1 MRHELVE
8 REDVGEGSL
17 DDDVATSVTLHFT
30 KQDPVAMWLRSTAL
44 CKNGLLCSA
53 GPRFLSGVGS
63 TVICEAFLR
72 GVRRYAFPEK
82 NVLFGGYVGTFLRF
96 SVIFF

>member
-30 KQDPVAMWLRSTAL
+30 KQDRWPPAQRA
-44 CKNGLLCSA
+44 A
-53 GPRFLSGVGS
+53 GQLPTTPLPRHDG
-63 TVICEAFLR
+63 
-72 GVRRYAFPEK
+72 
-82 NVLFGGYVGTFLRF
+82 
-96 SVIFF
+96 

>member
-30 KQDPVAMWLRSTAL
+30 RQDPAAMWLRSTAL

-53 GPRFLSGVGS
+53 EQKNDNEAVERADPCKGRDRHGP
-63 TVICEAFLR
+63 CR
-72 GVRRYAFPEK
+72 GARYPIE
-82 NVLFGGYVGTFLRF
+82 
-96 SVIFF
+96 

>member
-30 KQDPVAMWLRSTAL
+30 KQDPVAMWLRSTAS

-53 GPRFLSGVGS
+53 EQKNDN
-63 TVICEAFLR
+63 EAVERVLPKKAFDCKELQKKWRSPKMDLCAEGGQRSDSYLR
-72 GVRRYAFPEK
+72 
-82 NVLFGGYVGTFLRF
+82 
-96 SVIFF
+96 

>member
-30 KQDPVAMWLRSTAL
+30 KQDPVAMWLRSTASS
-44 CKNGLLCSA
+44 LLADDACIFVPKAVAS
-53 GPRFLSGVGS
+53 FLMLKMAS
-63 TVICEAFLR
+63 
-72 GVRRYAFPEK
+72 
-82 NVLFGGYVGTFLRF
+82 
-96 SVIFF
+96 

>member
-30 KQDPVAMWLRSTAL
+30 KQDPVAMWLRSTAS

-53 GPRFLSGVGS
+53 EQKNDN
-63 TVICEAFLR
+63 EAVER
-72 GVRRYAFPEK
+72 
-82 NVLFGGYVGTFLRF
+82 VLLAPPPFRQNLGTRER
-96 SVIFF
+96 VPQNGTG

>member
-30 KQDPVAMWLRSTAL
+30 KQDPVAMWLRSTAS

-53 GPRFLSGVGS
+53 EQKNDEFNRGTYLALALLGSFGQLSPHASDLVDL
-63 TVICEAFLR
+63 IA
-72 GVRRYAFPEK
+72 
-82 NVLFGGYVGTFLRF
+82 
-96 SVIFF
+96 

>member
-30 KQDPVAMWLRSTAL
+30 KQDPVAMWLRSSVAAL
-44 CKNGLLCSA
+44 HGDALDL
-53 GPRFLSGVGS
+53 
-63 TVICEAFLR
+63 
-72 GVRRYAFPEK
+72 
-82 NVLFGGYVGTFLRF
+82 
-96 SVIFF
+96 